1 VVLDFSLFHPH
12 RQYHSHSPIAQ
23 VVKRSEDF
31 PMLLYHMD
39 RCTLPRVAALD
50 TGPGRTT
57 NGNSGFVKQANTN
70 CCLHA
75 SNMQVIIKR
84 GQIGHHQAPGFLL
97 PQEA

>member
-1 VVLDFSLFHPH
+1 M
-12 RQYHSHSPIAQ
+12 AQ
-23 VVKRSEDF
+23 VVKRSEDS

-39 RCTLPRVAALD
+39 RCTLPLVAAQD

-57 NGNSGFVKQANTN
+57 NGNSGFVKQANIN

-75 SNMQVIIKR
+75 SNMQVIINE
-84 GQIGHHQAPGFLL
+84 GQIVHRQAPGFLL